1 VTVEL
6 INDGVHVVAPAAR
19 MLRELVPGR
28 IALITDAMAATGMSD
43 GDYML
48 GSLPVRVED
57 SVARLVTADGA
68 VGPIAE
74 PSLTRGEAV
83 RRAVTE
89 VGMSPREAV
98 QPAGLVPLRALGL
111 TAERTAGSSAD
122 SRLAPGMPADL
133 LLLDRDMSIRR
144 TWYSH

>member
-1 VTVEL
+1 M
-6 INDGVHVVAPAAR
+6 HVVAPAAR

-57 SVARLVTADGA
+57 SVARLVTADGS
-68 VGPIAE
+68 VGAIAG
-74 PSLTRGEAV
+74 STLTMGEAV

-89 VGMSPREAV
+89 VGMSPSEAV
-98 QPAGLVPLRALGL
+98 QAAGLVSLRALGL
-111 TAERTAGSSAD
+111 RAEQTAGSAAD
-122 SRLAPGMPADL
+122 SLLAPGMPADL
-133 LLLDRDMSIRR
+133 LLLDREMSIRR
-144 TWYSH
+144 TWYSC